1 MRAYTVSVIIPYY
14 KKVTT
19 IHRAVESVIV
29 QTHTSWELIIVDDA
43 SAQVLQ
49 MDDSWQ
55 NAGVTL
61 IRNDQNK
68 GPNPS
73 RDIGLSL
80 ANGQYLEFIGELDW
94 FASVF
99 LERALAVL
107 EKMKIPEFHERSQN
121 FLEEITSL

>member
-1 MRAYTVSVIIPYY
+1 
-14 KKVTT
+14 
-19 IHRAVESVIV
+19 
-29 QTHTSWELIIVDDA
+29 
-43 SAQVLQ
+43 

-55 NAGVTL
+55 NAGVRL

-68 GPNPS
+68 GPDPS

-80 ANGQYLEFIGELDW
+80 AKGQYLEFIGELDW
-94 FASVF
+94 CASVF